1 MQLGLPKKYETIS
14 AHAEPSQR
22 ARCKT
27 LDDNTIIKGSKRVRF
42 TTTFRVLIDK
52 KLK

>member
-27 LDDNTIIKGSKRVRF
+27 WDNNYNNKKGHKRVRF
-42 TTTFRVLIDK
+42 TTTFRVLIDQN
-52 KLK
+52 